1 MFMAFFS
8 HWIVHGGSLII
19 ASKWKTRYRLCVES
33 TLLFYVEG
41 TATKLL

>member
-1 MFMAFFS
+1 MAFFFS

-19 ASKWKTRYRLCVES
+19 PSKWNTRYRLCAES
-33 TLLFYVEG
+33 TLLFYEEG